1 MLLAPTE
8 AVFQR
13 DGHPIV
19 YRLSGSMFDE
29 TARST
34 SSRRGREQVA
44 IAAGVTAGEKLAT
57 RRPDPDQIRRAS

>member
-19 YRLSGSMFDE
+19 YKLRGSMFDE
-29 TARST
+29 TRIDIV
-34 SSRRGREQVA
+34 RRGREQVA
-44 IAAGVTAGEKLAT
+44 IAAGVNAGEKLAT
-57 RRPDPDQIRRAS
+57 RRPDSDQIRRAS